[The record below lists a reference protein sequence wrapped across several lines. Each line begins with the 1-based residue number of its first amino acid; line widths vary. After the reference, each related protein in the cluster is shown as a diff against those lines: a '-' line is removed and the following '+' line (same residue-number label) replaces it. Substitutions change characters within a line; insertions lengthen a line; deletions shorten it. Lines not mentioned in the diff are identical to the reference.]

1 MKRRRKS
8 SAVAVRVARTVRKRR
23 ARNMVAVWVSVVAS
37 RVVDSGRKSVL
48 VTAGEV
54 L

>member
-37 RVVDSGRKSVL
+37 VVGCRRKSVL